1 MVTVALPSKMS
12 NSSGKKNKNDTSTPS
27 SVSANAKAN
36 QRWSFIQSDLS
47 SAVDT
52 WKELEKADCGP
63 SPEEKQLSEIKSI
76 ITQLKEKLEQF

>member
-12 NSSGKKNKNDTSTPS
+12 NSSGKNNKNDTLAPS
-27 SVSANAKAN
+27 GAGNVKAK

-47 SAVDT
+47 SALNE
-52 WKELEKADCGP
+52 WKELEKAECGP
-63 SPEEKQLSEIKSI
+63 SPEEKQLNEIKSI